1 MERVKSKAAR
11 GRRRGVLVSC
21 EHASNRIPARYAQLG
36 LTAAQ
41 LDMHI
46 AWDPGA
52 AIIARIV
59 ARELGGPC
67 HLGRWSRLLVDLN
80 RSLGHEKLMAPESF
94 GIRIPGNAPISPA
107 EYEERLRLYYFP
119 YRDPAVEDVLRIVR
133 TSGSCLHLSIHSFTP
148 RVGRTVRNTDI
159 GLLYDPRHADEA
171 SFARRLR
178 PRLEAAGL
186 RVRMNYPY
194 KGTSDGFT
202 TALRSRLPAKRYA
215 ALEIETNQALV
226 RAPAGARRIGRI
238 LAAAI
243 AANRAG

>member
-1 MERVKSKAAR
+1 MARLKARASAR
-11 GRRRGVLVSC
+11 SSGLLISC
-21 EHASNRIPARYAQLG
+21 EHASNAVPASYRRLG
-36 LTAAQ
+36 LSKAQ
-41 LDMHI
+41 LDQHI

-52 AIIARIV
+52 AIIARI
-59 ARELGGPC
+59 LGRRLGSPC

-80 RSLGHEKLMAPESF
+80 RSLGHPKLIAPESF
-94 GIRIPGNAPISPA
+94 GTRVPGNAQISPA

-119 YRDPAVEDVLRIVR
+119 YRDPAVDDVLRIIR

-148 RVGRTVRNTDI
+148 RVGHTVRNTDI
-159 GLLYDPRHADEA
+159 GLLYDPRLAGEA

-194 KGTSDGFT
+194 RGTSDGFT
-202 TALRSRLPAKRYA
+202 TALRSRLPTRRYA

-226 RAPAGARRIGRI
+226 RTPAGARRIGRI